1 MIITNNSSKANK
13 PSEAAQIIA
22 LDAWGRGSYRRT
34 TGRLLSPL
42 NTSKNKKP
50 YSIKGAYMNP
60 LKITEP
66 IDSTNEEEF
75 QEEVNRMIK
84 SLSKSYEIV
93 DIKYSTHVFNGW
105 KKGYSAIV
113 LYR

>member
-1 MIITNNSSKANK
+1 M
-13 PSEAAQIIA
+13 
-22 LDAWGRGSYRRT
+22 GRGSGRKA
-34 TGRLLSPL
+34 TGRLLSTL
-42 NTSKNKKP
+42 NSYKNKKP
-50 YSIKGAYMNP
+50 YSIKGVYMNP

-66 IDSTNEEEF
+66 IDSTDSEEF

-84 SLSKSYEIV
+84 SLSESYEIV

>member
-1 MIITNNSSKANK
+1 
-13 PSEAAQIIA
+13 
-22 LDAWGRGSYRRT
+22 
-34 TGRLLSPL
+34 
-42 NTSKNKKP
+42 
-50 YSIKGAYMNP
+50 MNP

-66 IDSTNEEEF
+66 IDSTNAEEF

-84 SLSKSYEIV
+84 SLSDSYEKV
-93 DIKYSTHVFNGW
+93 DIKYSTHVFNGC

>member
-1 MIITNNSSKANK
+1 MANNSNKANEPRK
-13 PSEAAQIIA
+13 AAQTIA
-22 LDAWGRGSYRRT
+22 MDAWGRGSDRKA

-50 YSIKGAYMNP
+50 YSIKGVYMNP

-66 IDSTNEEEF
+66 IDSTNAEEF

-84 SLSKSYEIV
+84 SLSEFYEIV
-93 DIKYSTHVFNGW
+93 DVKYSTHVFNGC

>member
-1 MIITNNSSKANK
+1 MANNSNKANEPSKA
-13 PSEAAQIIA
+13 AQTIDM
-22 LDAWGRGSYRRT
+22 DAWGRGSYRRI
-34 TGRLLSPL
+34 TGRLLSPK
-42 NTSKNKKP
+42 NSYKNKKP
-50 YSIKGAYMNP
+50 YSIKGVYMNQ

-66 IDSTNEEEF
+66 INSTDSEEF

-84 SLSKSYEIV
+84 SLSESYEIV

-105 KKGYSAIV
+105 KKCYSAII

>member
-1 MIITNNSSKANK
+1 MTNNSNKANESSKA
-13 PSEAAQIIA
+13 AQTIA
-22 LDAWGRGSYRRT
+22 LDVWGRGSGRKT
-34 TGRLLSPL
+34 TWRLLSPL

-50 YSIKGAYMNP
+50 YSTKGAYMNP
-60 LKITEP
+60 LKITKP
-66 IDSTNEEEF
+66 INSTDSEEF

-84 SLSKSYEIV
+84 SLSESYEIV
-93 DIKYSTHVFNGW
+93 DIKYSTHVNTGW

>member
-1 MIITNNSSKANK
+1 MINNSNKANK
-13 PSEAAQIIA
+13 PRKAAQTIA
-22 LDAWGRGSYRRT
+22 LDALGRGSDRKT
-34 TGRLLSPL
+34 TWRLLSPL
-42 NTSKNKKP
+42 NSSKNKKP
-50 YSIKGAYMNP
+50 YSIKGVYMNP

-66 IDSTNEEEF
+66 INSTDSEEF

-84 SLSKSYEIV
+84 SLSESYYEIV
-93 DIKYSTHVFNGW
+93 DIKYSTHVFNGC

>member
-1 MIITNNSSKANK
+1 MANNSSKENEQSK
-13 PSEAAQIIA
+13 AAQTIA
-22 LDAWGRGSYRRT
+22 LDAWGRGSDRRT

-42 NTSKNKKP
+42 NSYKNKKP
-50 YSIKGAYMNP
+50 YSIKGVYMNP
-60 LKITEP
+60 LKITKP
-66 IDSTNEEEF
+66 IDSTDLEEF

-84 SLSKSYEIV
+84 SLSESYEIV

-105 KKGYSAIV
+105 KRGYSAIV